1 MKKYT
6 ITEED
11 YHFMWDKIHSL
22 ENENSR
28 LKGYIKGLKE
38 QLRTLD
44 VVGRRGKCNC
54 CEESTVKK
62 NQWYCPQ
69 CGVEFG
75 TTDYCGFCSEKCLNE
90 Y

>member
-1 MKKYT
+1 MRKIT

-22 ENENSR
+22 EAENNR

-54 CEESTVKK
+54 CEESTGETKLWCC
-62 NQWYCPQ
+62 NH
-69 CGVEFG
+69 CGKRIEDF
-75 TTDYCGFCSEKCLNE
+75 
-90 Y
+90 